1 MVQVV
6 PALPP
11 FQSTESRRAS
21 GIAVWP
27 LVLSSL
33 CMVSVC
39 GLLVIAGANSD
50 ATAVRAQLALD
61 MQPHAHVVSSVSGLT
76 RADHRYSR
84 LLKETD
90 NLHSAL
96 LTATQQL
103 QQQPQPQQPRG
114 GGGGGNLYG
123 MDGGVLSEG
132 GGAFAR
138 DVGSA
143 GNR

>member
-1 MVQVV
+1 MRECVPGDNGARRQTHPGKHEKKMVQVV

-11 FQSTESRRAS
+11 LQSTESHRAS

-61 MQPHAHVVSSVSGLT
+61 MQPHAHIVSSVSGLT
-76 RADHRYSR
+76 RADHRYS
-84 LLKETD
+84 
-90 NLHSAL
+90 HCS
-96 LTATQQL
+96 
-103 QQQPQPQQPRG
+103 
-114 GGGGGNLYG
+114 
-123 MDGGVLSEG
+123 S
-132 GGAFAR
+132 
-138 DVGSA
+138 SCCCCC
-143 GNR
+143 